1 MKMSWGIKIILVF
14 ILFAGGLTAL
24 VIISMSRNVDLVH
37 EQYYEEEINYQKQI
51 DILEQS
57 KSLNADLNV
66 SVDGNNIKLKLNGS
80 EKYSNLSGKINFY
93 RSSDA
98 SKDFIYDLNID
109 ESGEQIFPVNEMI
122 SGSWKLK
129 FELNRDGKNYF
140 VEKNIFI
147 N

>member
-1 MKMSWGIKIILVF
+1 MSWGIKIILVF
-14 ILFAGGLTAL
+14 IIFAGGLTAL
-24 VIISMSRNVDLVH
+24 VIISMSKNVDLVH
-37 EQYYEEEINYQKQI
+37 EQYYEEEINYQKHI

-57 KSLNADLNV
+57 KILNEDINV
-66 SVDGNNIKLKLNGS
+66 TVDENNIKLKLNKS
-80 EKYSNLSGKINFY
+80 EKYNNLSGKINFY

-98 SKDFIYDLNID
+98 SKDFIYDLKID
-109 ESGEQIFPVNEMI
+109 ESGEQMFPVNEMI